1 MHSARSIEVQPDR
14 PGMDRRRFLLTSLA
28 SVLAAAVAGEAQQ
41 TAKVARIGVLH
52 PGAPATSKHFAA
64 AFDQGLREHGYRQ
77 GQNIVV
83 ERRFAEAKAERMSD
97 IAAELVRLAVFRQG
111 LSEAGYVEGQNL
123 VIEYRWAEG
132 HYDRLP
138 ALAADLVG
146 RKVDLIMANS
156 PPSALAAKSATSTI
170 PIVFRSGADPVGD
183 GLVASLAR
191 PGGNLTGVSFIADE
205 LTAKR
210 LELLSELVPRVG
222 VIALLMNPNSATAER
237 VIRDVQEA
245 ARTKGLRLHVLKVS
259 SESEIDTAFAS
270 LVQLHAGALVVG
282 ADPFLSSRREQLVAL
297 ASRHAVPSIYAW
309 REFAASGGLISYGS
323 SLTSAFRLLGTYAGK
338 VLKGTKPADL
348 PVQQSTTFEL
358 VINLKTAKALG
369 LTIPS
374 SLLVRADQVIE

>member
-1 MHSARSIEVQPDR
+1 
-14 PGMDRRRFLLTSLA
+14 MDRRAFIGTLA
-28 SVLAAAVAGEAQQ
+28 SGLLAAPLAARAQQ
-41 TAKVARIGVLH
+41 KAMPVIGVLSTGS
-52 PGAPATSKHFAA
+52 PGPSSEPFMGA
-64 AFDQGLREHGYRQ
+64 
-77 GQNIVV
+77 
-83 ERRFAEAKAERMSD
+83 
-97 IAAELVRLAVFRQG
+97 FRQG

-123 VIEYRWAEG
+123 AIEYRWAEG

-138 ALAADLVG
+138 VLAADLVG

-222 VIALLMNPNSATAER
+222 VIALLMNPNNATAER
-237 VIRDVQEA
+237 VIRDVQAA
-245 ARTKGLRLHVLKVS
+245 ARTKGLQLHVLKAS
-259 SESEIDTAFAS
+259 SESEIDAAFAS

-282 ADPFLSSRREQLVAL
+282 ADPFLSGRREQIVAL
-297 ASRHAVPSIYAW
+297 ASRRAVPSIYAW
-309 REFAASGGLISYGS
+309 REFAASGGLISYGP
-323 SLTSAFRLLGTYAGK
+323 SLTSAFRLVGHYAGK
-338 VLKGTKPADL
+338 VLKGAKPGDL
-348 PVQQSTTFEL
+348 PVEQPTKLEL

-369 LTIPS
+369 LTIPPA
-374 SLLVRADQVIE
+374 LLQRADQVIE